1 MSKPAPDDRLPFE
14 PKRRKAKPAK
24 AAPAPVASK
33 AAEVKQPA
41 KASRAQPQPKL
52 SETRIPDAVSQR
64 MLRRI
69 LAFSG
74 VPTGLG
80 VGVFFLSY
88 WLVSR
93 EIIPL
98 PTSAVVL
105 ASMGCFGLGVL
116 GLTYGLLSASW
127 DEQQAGSFWGWDEF
141 RLNGGRMINAWREA
155 RAARQQAKSDS

>member
-1 MSKPAPDDRLPFE
+1 MSKPTLDRLPFE

-24 AAPAPVASK
+24 AAAPAPVATQASEPKQSSK
-33 AAEVKQPA
+33 V
-41 KASRAQPQPKL
+41 SRSQPKL
-52 SETRIPDAVSQR
+52 EETRIPDAVSQR

-80 VGVFFLSY
+80 VAVFFLSY

-127 DEQQAGSFWGWDEF
+127 DEQQDGSLLGWDEF
-141 RLNGGRMINAWREA
+141 RLNGGRMITAWRES

>member
-1 MSKPAPDDRLPFE
+1 
-14 PKRRKAKPAK
+14 
-24 AAPAPVASK
+24 
-33 AAEVKQPA
+33 
-41 KASRAQPQPKL
+41 
-52 SETRIPDAVSQR
+52 

-80 VGVFFLSY
+80 VAVFFLSY

-127 DEQQAGSFWGWDEF
+127 DEQQDGSLLGWDEF
-141 RLNGGRMINAWREA
+141 RLNGGRMITAWRES

>member
-1 MSKPAPDDRLPFE
+1 MSNPTPDRLPFE
-14 PKRRKAKPAK
+14 PKRRKTKPAK
-24 AAPAPVASK
+24 AAAPAPVAAK
-33 AAEVKQPA
+33 ATETKQPS
-41 KASRAQPQPKL
+41 KASRAKPKL
-52 SETRIPDAVSQR
+52 EETRIPDVVSQR

-80 VGVFFLSY
+80 VAVFFLSY

-127 DEQQAGSFWGWDEF
+127 DEQQDGSLLGWDEF
-141 RLNGGRMINAWREA
+141 RLNGGRMINAWRES